1 MPTDD
6 DYERDPEVMEAVMQ
20 LSISQLGK
28 ALDGARDPNDPTY
41 HKVRAAAVEIC
52 RQAGILD
59 ILRAVSAD
67 GVLRPP
73 PPWPAADIVP
83 VGGAVG
89 WLTVAIR
96 TAYKGAVA
104 QCEERIKIKGKPTKD
119 QLGNAYDR
127 GYWRLKRAIKNQER
141 GK

>member
-1 MPTDD
+1 MDD

-20 LSISQLGK
+20 LSIAQLGK

-41 HKVRAAAVEIC
+41 ARVRAAAVEIC

-67 GVLRPP
+67 GALRPP

-89 WLTVAIR
+89 WLVVAIR
-96 TAYKGAVA
+96 TAYKGGVA
-104 QCEERIKIKGKPTKD
+104 QCEERIKIKGKPTQD
-119 QLGNAYDR
+119 QIGSAYDR
-127 GYWRLKRAIKNQER
+127 GYWRLKRAIKDQER